1 MDISSCLRSP
11 HGNGWIRQP
20 RNVWEF
26 IMFLSKL
33 LRLKSVF
40 VFKSTKCFSM
50 SLNYIYGEI
59 YSIGDL
65 VASNE
70 INCSGTGVENQF

>member
-1 MDISSCLRSP
+1 
-11 HGNGWIRQP
+11 
-20 RNVWEF
+20 
-26 IMFLSKL
+26 MFLSKL